1 MASENS
7 YAQLIDDYENG
18 VQVIEGE
25 SFDEYQ
31 KRMGGIDYNA
41 YGGLTGMGYK
51 NGGGIGSMMK
61 SKKVPQL
68 VTPSKDG
75 SRPGYRGPGSYQGG
89 RNASDR
95 ATGGQ
100 GRAAAREEAR
110 SQSNAN
116 SDRVSGDQYRAARND
131 FQQTLAANNAARSDN
146 NTNQTN
152 LTKFGFKKPPNKFK
166 QFFTPNNLASSAIGL
181 FNKPAGILA
190 SMFGKMNINNP
201 FAGRGFNPDGSK
213 RTQQEY
219 EDARIDRQYIKRLDK
234 MYDRRD
240 AKKNFSQKNIDMIE
254 GYGYR
259 PTVDRTNGLTATIA
273 GDSMPKANVIMPG
286 GPQYNLD
293 NFGTAK
299 VPSGPQYNLDG
310 FQRPTTI
317 TGGMAPNDY
326 DIGNLGI
333 DNNDF
338 DVGNPGGMV
347 QPNDYEM
354 GNPGQ
359 YATADMINEFQNQL
373 GGMDNNDFG
382 VGNPGRFATADM
394 IDEFGNGRLAGDAN
408 EGFINDPYATSD
420 EGNLLGV
427 PGDANEGNLL
437 GVPGDANEGFGL
449 QQPEITMQEYLSNAP
464 VGGVD
469 QYAREME
476 ALEKMASGVTM
487 PVSNMGGTLQDFYTN
502 KNPGTDANTKIQVYD
517 DNINFNDQASSN
529 ELPNNAMFAGNYSQ
543 NAVSNQLYGVPY
555 NDLPVFDQQKLDSL
569 IDQVGTKSTGE
580 LARNGGIMGYGR
592 G

>member
-75 SRPGYRGPGSYQGG
+75 SRPGYRGPGGYQGG

-131 FQQTLAANNAARSDN
+131 FQQTLAANNAARSGN

-166 QFFTPNNLASSAIGL
+166 QFFTPSNLASSAIGL

-201 FAGRGFNPDGSK
+201 FAGRGFNPDGTK
-213 RTQQEY
+213 RTQREY

-259 PTVDRTNGLTATIA
+259 PTRDRTNGLTATVA
-273 GDSMPKANVIMPG
+273 ADSMPKANIINNGNFNAETFDDQVGTRDPIRFNANTFDDVVGTRQPGTFNAETFDDVVGTRQPGTFDAETFDDQVNLRQLINRMP
-286 GPQYNLD
+286 
-293 NFGTAK
+293 
-299 VPSGPQYNLDG
+299 
-310 FQRPTTI
+310 
-317 TGGMAPNDY
+317 
-326 DIGNLGI
+326 
-333 DNNDF
+333 
-338 DVGNPGGMV
+338 
-347 QPNDYEM
+347 PNDYEM
-354 GNPGQ
+354 GNPSQ
-359 YATADMINEFQNQL
+359 YVTADMINEF
-373 GGMDNNDFG
+373 GDGRM
-382 VGNPGRFATADM
+382 GN
-394 IDEFGNGRLAGDAN
+394 INDEFGYSPEFQAGLTNEFGESPEFQTGLINEFGESPEFQTSLINEFGDNRVPADAN
-408 EGFINDPYATSD
+408 QGFVNNPYGNSDQGFVNNPYGTSD
-420 EGNLLGV
+420 Q
-427 PGDANEGNLL
+427 
-437 GVPGDANEGFGL
+437 GFQGIG
-449 QQPEITMQEYLSNAP
+449 ETVASITN
-464 VGGVD
+464 
-469 QYAREME
+469 
-476 ALEKMASGVTM
+476 
-487 PVSNMGGTLQDFYTN
+487 
-502 KNPGTDANTKIQVYD
+502 
-517 DNINFNDQASSN
+517 N
-529 ELPNNAMFAGNYSQ
+529 ELPNNSTFAFAPGSPRDKTLQTLDAQVQ
-543 NAVSNQLYGVPY
+543 NGLFMNDANKLQYEQLLQD
-555 NDLPVFDQQKLDSL
+555 DLESGEQLSL
-569 IDQVGTKSTGE
+569 PKDRYLTYTT
-580 LARNGGIMGYGR
+580 
-592 G
+592 

>member
-152 LTKFGFKKPPNKFK
+152 LTKFGFKKPENKFK
-166 QFFTPNNLASSAIGL
+166 KFFTPNNLASSAIGL

-190 SMFGKMNINNP
+190 SMFGKMKMNNP

-219 EDARIDRQYIKRLDK
+219 EDARTNRQYVKRLDK
-234 MYDRRD
+234 MYARKD
-240 AKKNFSQKNIDMIE
+240 AKKGDRLYGKNFSQKNIDMIE
-254 GYGYR
+254 GLGYNR
-259 PTVDRTNGLTATIA
+259 SGAPEGILASENLNGIVSNNTENLKPKATIT
-273 GDSMPKANVIMPG
+273 

-293 NFGTAK
+293 NFGTGIR
-299 VPSGPQYNLDG
+299 PSGPGYGLSG
-310 FQRPTTI
+310 FQQPSTI

-326 DIGNLGI
+326 EIDGTVDGI
-333 DNNDF
+333 TNYGF
-338 DVGNPGGMV
+338 DQEDGITNYNFDPEVLVNR
-347 QPNDYEM
+347 Q
-354 GNPGQ
+354 
-359 YATADMINEFQNQL
+359 NEFATPETMNQNAMEQDA
-373 GGMDNNDFG
+373 GMYSGLPNQKLTNDAAMSVMMEAYNNSLPPPDNYNTG
-382 VGNPGRFATADM
+382 T
-394 IDEFGNGRLAGDAN
+394 EFGLQPN
-408 EGFINDPYATSD
+408 EGFENP
-420 EGNLLGV
+420 
-427 PGDANEGNLL
+427 
-437 GVPGDANEGFGL
+437 
-449 QQPEITMQEYLSNAP
+449 NA
-464 VGGVD
+464 
-469 QYAREME
+469 
-476 ALEKMASGVTM
+476 L
-487 PVSNMGGTLQDFYTN
+487 
-502 KNPGTDANTKIQVYD
+502 YD
-517 DNINFNDQASSN
+517 DDNSAVSYYPQGNKLISSNN
-529 ELPNNAMFAGNYSQ
+529 ELPANNQFAEITQTDIDKFKEPMTQMMDYDTYKSINTDSTVTPSEFLQLKAM
-543 NAVSNQLYGVPY
+543 V
-555 NDLPVFDQQKLDSL
+555 
-569 IDQVGTKSTGE
+569 
-580 LARNGGIMGYGR
+580 
-592 G
+592 